1 MVARSFSASSLMD
14 TTEAPGW
21 MMMTSKFMAALIP
34 EIRQLLDVTLQE
46 AGAAALHPKVV
57 PALEVVIQARHATM
71 LDADRLLRL
80 PAHRV
85 EVANIRGD
93 FASMRVF
100 AVDEAKSDGLLVD
113 VLQAH
118 QVGSFA

>member
-1 MVARSFSASSLMD
+1 MD

-57 PALEVVIQARHATM
+57 PALEVVIQVATCH
-71 LDADRLLRL
+71 DA
-80 PAHRV
+80 
-85 EVANIRGD
+85 
-93 FASMRVF
+93 
-100 AVDEAKSDGLLVD
+100 
-113 VLQAH
+113 
-118 QVGSFA
+118 